1 MAATQALRELMRDG
15 ATPGVM
21 QDIRVAVP
29 PPHIRMIDHGVVA
42 GDRASH
48 LTSVQYQMAMA
59 AFRPD
64 AVYDVGQSPG
74 NLSPEITAFMGRITA
89 LGDDALLA
97 EYPAIWPAH
106 VSFRTSAGTVERT
119 VTHVP
124 GDPARPFD
132 TAAVMEKFRRV
143 TAAVMTPER
152 GDALSRHVVDGLN
165 GPKFSLDWNEIRG
178 AA

>member
-1 MAATQALRELMRDG
+1 M
-15 ATPGVM
+15 M

-29 PPHIRMIDHGVVA
+29 PPHLRMIDHGVVA

-74 NLSPEITAFMGRITA
+74 SLPPEMTAFMGRIAA

-97 EYPAIWPAH
+97 EYPAVWPAH
-106 VSFRTSAGTVERT
+106 VSLTTSAGTVERT

-132 TAAVMEKFRRV
+132 SAAVMEKFCRV
-143 TAAVMTPER
+143 TAPVMTPER
-152 GDALSRHVVDGLN
+152 ADALARRIVDGLN
-165 GPKFSLDWNEIRG
+165 GPKFSFDWSEIRSAG
-178 AA
+178 